1 MIRVRC
7 LATYHGPSPVSKE
20 PVLLVE
26 LVLES
31 EVEDRLMKA
40 LEVIQ
45 METSGWYEK
54 RQILVNAPLAQKLGG
69 FLTDWALQALVFV
82 RGFLRASGCVPTSE
96 KSRAL
101 LWLGYHDAQL
111 SLGALKLGVH
121 WINALMQQNRLPDF
135 DYEITQFWQKC
146 RALHPDYQACIV
158 MEAAQF
164 RGIPI
169 AKAWGQPRHWR
180 YGQGARSRVLFE
192 SSSSEDGYLGGCVSS
207 SKIMTKNALLAMG
220 LPTPK
225 FKLVMEVG
233 EIQTAVDQ
241 VRFPCVIKP
250 SDQGGGKG
258 VSAGL
263 SNLDS
268 VLQAFNSA
276 RIFSKGPILLEAHVP
291 GDDYRLMVMDGRF
304 VAAIR
309 REPPSVL
316 GDGINTINAL
326 VTAQNME
333 RDARS
338 LSKSGFKRPILLDPY
353 ASAQLAS
360 QGMTPDSV
368 PDVGSVVQLRS
379 NANLSTGGS
388 CIDCSQSVHPE
399 IRTMVE
405 TIALTLNIQMLG
417 VDYLT
422 TDISCS
428 PSLSGGQFIEINT
441 TPGLDAMI
449 AAGWSATHAGDL
461 ALGASVGRVSIGL
474 IVVNQ
479 ENLATTQAIL
489 RERPWAYGHGWAGFV
504 HLGLS
509 GTTLSAQTKIPWA
522 GVQALLGHKS
532 LSAAVIVASDQEIE
546 RHGLPLDAIKMAY
559 VECELKPAWQRVL
572 DSCCQTVVHQGP
584 GLLGHAQLDKLL
596 QDMSEN

>member
-1 MIRVRC
+1 MISVRC

-20 PVLLVE
+20 PVLLVK
-26 LVLES
+26 LALES
-31 EVEDRLMKA
+31 EVEDRVLKA
-40 LEVIQ
+40 LAVIQ
-45 METSGWYEK
+45 METSGWYDK
-54 RQILVNAPLAQKLGG
+54 RQILVNAPLAQKLGD
-69 FLTDWALQALVFV
+69 FLADWALQALTFV
-82 RGFLRASGCVPTSE
+82 RGFLRASGCVPTGE

-111 SLGALKLGVH
+111 SLEALQLGVH
-121 WINALMQQNRLPDF
+121 WVNALVQENQMPDMGH
-135 DYEITQFWQKC
+135 EMARFWQKC

-180 YGQGARSRVLFE
+180 YGHGARSRVLFE
-192 SSSSEDGYLGGCVSS
+192 SSSSEDGYLGGRVSS
-207 SKIMTKNALLAMG
+207 SKIMTKIALLAMG
-220 LPTPK
+220 LPTPE
-225 FKLVMEVG
+225 FKLVMQDG

-241 VRFPCVIKP
+241 VGFPCVIKP

-263 SNLDS
+263 PNLDS
-268 VLQAFNSA
+268 VLQAFHAA
-276 RIFSKGPILLEAHVP
+276 RLFSKGPILLEAHVP
-291 GDDYRLMVMDGRF
+291 GNDYRLMVVDGQL

-309 REPPSVL
+309 REPPSVM

-326 VTAQNME
+326 VAAQNMD
-333 RDARS
+333 RNARS
-338 LSKSGFKRPILLDPY
+338 LTKSGFKRPILLDPY
-353 ASAQLAS
+353 ACAQLAR
-360 QGMTPDSV
+360 QGMTPDFV
-368 PDVGSVVQLRS
+368 PDAGFVVQVRS
-379 NANLSTGGS
+379 NANLSTGGR

-405 TIALTLNIQMLG
+405 TMALTLNIQMLG
-417 VDYLT
+417 VDYLS

-449 AAGWSATHAGDL
+449 AAGWSVIHAGDL
-461 ALGASVGRVSIGL
+461 ALSPSIGRIPIGL

-479 ENLATTQAIL
+479 ENLAPTQAIF
-489 RERPWAYGHGWAGFV
+489 RERPWTHGHGWAGFV

-522 GVQALLGHKS
+522 GVQTLLGHKS

-546 RHGLPLDAIKMAY
+546 RHGLPLDAITVAY

-572 DSCCQTVVHQGP
+572 ESCCKTVVQHGP
-584 GLLGHAQLDKLL
+584 GLLGHAQLDELL
-596 QDMSEN
+596 QDLCEN